1 MRLIYMIAADVL
13 RALGWEVEIKEKESY
28 WNLVLTN
35 TTSSEDMP
43 QSHKSCLRGLLRG
56 WLMEFNFEGGRQQ
69 VNIYK
74 ELHGLDPEDDRY
86 SCLDTCVKRTDGST
100 PQSELNDRE
109 VFVRRKDRFDR
120 YVLAE
125 PVSEN
130 ITTRLSTEQ
139 AEEHQI
145 IFEREDDANKP
156 LTEQAAYEEYQER
169 TKISGDR
176 AEQLAWAMVVLL
188 AGQLIG
194 GSKYAEFYV
203 LGGAG
208 LLYLL
213 LSAMQYVW
221 QGVTIWLVMCR
232 IKRTGITLS
241 DYPDWVGFGAWVFYW
256 LKMIVIAIAAIYGA
270 SHFVSFAM

>member
-13 RALGWEVEIKEKESY
+13 RALGWEVEINEKESY

-86 SCLDTCVKRTDGST
+86 SCLDTCVNRTDGNT

-109 VFVRRKDRFDR
+109 LFVRRKDRFDR

-130 ITTRLSTEQ
+130 ITTRPST
-139 AEEHQI
+139 
-145 IFEREDDANKP
+145 DAP
-156 LTEQAAYEEYQER
+156 E
-169 TKISGDR
+169 
-176 AEQLAWAMVVLL
+176 
-188 AGQLIG
+188 AGQGTFDPAMAAMAASFELDKPRKVSWKDNAVRTIDRMVSWMLYSMTFCFLFG
-194 GSKYAEFYV
+194 V
-203 LGGAG
+203 AG
-208 LLYLL
+208 LE
-213 LSAMQYVW
+213 LSARKIIAYSLML
-221 QGVTIWLVMCR
+221 GLV
-232 IKRTGITLS
+232 
-241 DYPDWVGFGAWVFYW
+241 VGS
-256 LKMIVIAIAAIYGA
+256 INNIERVIREL
-270 SHFVSFAM
+270 FKKED

>member
-1 MRLIYMIAADVL
+1 MKLIYMIAADVL
-13 RALGWEVEIKEKESY
+13 RALGWEVEINEKDSY

-86 SCLDTCVKRTDGST
+86 SCLDTCVKRTDSNT
-100 PQSELNDRE
+100 PESELNDRE

-130 ITTRLSTEQ
+130 ITTGLSTEQ
-139 AEEHQI
+139 EAATRATINNRNKTIDDSIIDLLPNAEKKELKKQDI
-145 IFEREDDANKP
+145 IEIP
-156 LTEQAAYEEYQER
+156 
-169 TKISGDR
+169 
-176 AEQLAWAMVVLL
+176 
-188 AGQLIG
+188 
-194 GSKYAEFYV
+194 
-203 LGGAG
+203 
-208 LLYLL
+208 
-213 LSAMQYVW
+213 
-221 QGVTIWLVMCR
+221 
-232 IKRTGITLS
+232 
-241 DYPDWVGFGAWVFYW
+241 FGARDSELQEEIYYIPKGFHAEIEGNKVVIKQGEQKPTWSEVDEWKFSDIMALLRGGENCHYNTPELFEW
-256 LKMIVIAIAAIYGA
+256 LKSLKDRVQPKQE
-270 SHFVSFAM
+270 

>member
-13 RALGWEVEIKEKESY
+13 RALGWEVEINEKDSY

-43 QSHKSCLRGLLRG
+43 ESHKSCLRGLLRG
-56 WLMEFNFEGGRQQ
+56 WLMEFNYEGDRQQ

-86 SCLDTCVKRTDGST
+86 SCLDTCVKRTDSNT
-100 PQSELNDRE
+100 PEHELDDRE

-139 AEEHQI
+139 EAATLATINNQ
-145 IFEREDDANKP
+145 NK
-156 LTEQAAYEEYQER
+156 T
-169 TKISGDR
+169 ID
-176 AEQLAWAMVVLL
+176 
-188 AGQLIG
+188 
-194 GSKYAEFYV
+194 
-203 LGGAG
+203 G
-208 LLYLL
+208 LLGEVVKAKHGMERISKENDAYYQQTVGCLDAVKAML
-213 LSAMQYVW
+213 QLS
-221 QGVTIWLVMCR
+221 QGNGATHRMRDFYGESI
-232 IKRTGITLS
+232 IKFIDSARQKLAVR
-241 DYPDWVGFGAWVFYW
+241 PDGDIPF
-256 LKMIVIAIAAIYGA
+256 
-270 SHFVSFAM
+270 